1 MKPLK
6 RTDGA
11 GIGMMIVVLLF
22 ILVRLPTALL
32 SPGGQDEEW
41 YGIPG
46 LTIANEGIPRVP
58 YARATDPD
66 SVFIGADEMLFA
78 QPPLSFYAQAPF
90 FEIFAGNY
98 GTARLSSLVAAIVSI
113 VLTFGIAEAF
123 FQDRRLA
130 ILAAAIY
137 SCSRLCF
144 FPAMVARPDMLCGM
158 LGLLAVYCGAISR
171 QQYQTRW
178 IIAAG
183 ISVGLAALSHPF
195 AIVFGIQ
202 MTIWIAWNA
211 ENLIGIVR
219 RVAVFAISV
228 TATFATWTPLILMRP
243 DLFRSQFVGNILRP
257 AGPGLLSRF
266 VMPWDSFS
274 HQTPQ
279 LIDRAHPIQFSMLL
293 FGLIAI
299 SFLAWNKRDR
309 AATTITVLG
318 ISSVYLLTACLGD
331 HPVQGFWCY
340 SASLGWI
347 AFAYVARQFDI
358 AVIRGRANKTS
369 LRTFAAAILLAAML
383 PGSGGRAVMTYAT
396 KFGDDVYASPRFVRN
411 ILDDLPA
418 DATLTVGPEFSLPAY
433 AAGRD
438 VILACRH
445 PMYFDSAEI
454 PTDYYIFGRRDFA
467 EDMVA
472 AYACELVRNYG
483 NHDDVFANYAEV
495 YRRSPEATAA
505 PATASASA
513 SP

>member
-1 MKPLK
+1 
-6 RTDGA
+6 
-11 GIGMMIVVLLF
+11 MMIVVLLF
-22 ILVRLPTALL
+22 ILVRLPTTLL
-32 SPGGQDEEW
+32 APGGQDEEW

-46 LTIANEGIPRVP
+46 LTIASEGIPRVP
-58 YARATDPD
+58 YARATDPE

-90 FEIFAGNY
+90 FGVFEGNY

-158 LGLLAVYCGAISR
+158 LGLLAVYCVAIGR
-171 QQYQTRW
+171 QPYQTKW
-178 IIAAG
+178 IVAAG
-183 ISVGLAALSHPF
+183 ISVGLAALAHPF

-202 MTIWIAWNA
+202 MTLWIAWNG
-211 ENLIGIVR
+211 ETLVERVR
-219 RVAVFAISV
+219 RVGVFALSV

-243 DLFRSQFVGNILRP
+243 DLFRSQFIGNILRP

-266 VMPWDSFS
+266 VMPWESFS
-274 HQTPQ
+274 HQIPQ

-293 FGLIAI
+293 FGLVAI
-299 SFLAWNKRDR
+299 SFLAWRKRDR
-309 AATTITVLG
+309 AAATIAVLD

-331 HPVQGFWCY
+331 HPIQGFWCY

-347 AFAYVARQFDI
+347 AFAYVARQFDV
-358 AVIRGRANKTS
+358 AFFHGRSNQTW
-369 LRTFAAAILLAAML
+369 LRTFATVILLVAML
-383 PGSGGRAVMTYAT
+383 PGVGGRAVMTYAT
-396 KFGDDVYASPRFVRN
+396 KFGDDVYASPRFVRT

-418 DATLTVGPEFSLPAY
+418 DATLTVGPEFSLPVY

-445 PMYFDSAEI
+445 PMYFDSAKF

-472 AYACELVRNYG
+472 AYACELVRSYG
-483 NHDDVFANYAEV
+483 NRDDVFANYAEV

-505 PATASASA
+505 SATASEPATASVSA